1 MPLNQPP
8 PFREDVALV
17 LQSAQQLVFWIA
29 ERQDGLEIK
38 THDVARIPGV
48 LLDLCMEHHAGI
60 VHLVAG
66 RVSGSAFAL
75 IRPQFEALVRAL
87 WLNVC
92 ATPEQL
98 KTFLDDDELPLNFG
112 QMIDAVEKHDHF
124 DDKILSGIK
133 GRVWHAMH
141 GYTHGG
147 MHQIARRVKGGS
159 IEPNYEPEEII
170 EVLKASGLFALMAL
184 LHVGRLA
191 SNDKV
196 IGDVT
201 ARLNGEDQG

>member
-8 PFREDVALV
+8 PLREDVALV

-38 THDVARIPGV
+38 TNDAARIPGV

-87 WLNVC
+87 WLHVC

-98 KTFLDDDELPLNFG
+98 KAFLDKDELPLNFG
-112 QMIDAVEKHDHF
+112 QMIEAVEKHDDF
-124 DDKILSGIK
+124 SDKIFSGIK
-133 GRVWHAMH
+133 KRVWSAMH

-159 IEPNYEPEEII
+159 IEPNYEPEEVI

-184 LHVGRLA
+184 LQIGRLA